1 MELRR
6 VALSC
11 LNNLC
16 LGVPGQAP
24 LEDPYRSVC
33 FRVFLQTLQSPRPPD
48 AEELLY
54 CTVVQGAVKGLQS
67 SLCGGEWRFGGQ
79 EELGTLLAVL
89 KRLMF
94 QGCPG
99 VCVDWPS
106 VLYPAPLPQYE
117 TCSTPKPAEPPRNP
131 PTQTSGNK
139 KKKSRGRGRKGGE
152 EDEER
157 EAEPRLQ
164 RGGRGGEAWSKTSV
178 LPPPGVPSLYPLW
191 KSSSDSEFSDP
202 EGAAHSKL
210 RLFHGRVRQGVLLC
224 LLAVVKAVEKRTLY
238 GYWSSFIPDAPIGG
252 PPPLTLLTVVLKDPS
267 PKVRACALQVVSA
280 LLDGSRQFLGVA
292 EDLAPARTS
301 YTPFS
306 FSLATAV
313 RELHRSL
320 SLALLAEA
328 SAHTLTQIIKCLAHL
343 VCNAPYNRLR
353 PGLLSPL
360 WRQIRPY
367 LRHRDVNVRVSVL
380 TLYGAL
386 VSTQAPLSEI
396 QLLLT
401 HTSQETVL
409 SWRQRGGFSSPSHK
423 YHTPGEEEPGVPWL
437 LQLCVSLVT
446 QPRDDQSD
454 SEGPGGGGAT
464 ALEPS
469 PVRLEAL
476 QVLAHLVRGYFP
488 LCQACL
494 CDLGQVS
501 ARCLRETDPSI
512 QLHGAKLLEELGT
525 GIIQQYRPDSSQSE
539 SCRIPISQVVQFWVD
554 VLSGPLNGA
563 LQSHQHPTL
572 QTSACD
578 TLSSILPQ
586 AFTQLPVHTLY
597 PAPGLHTATCTY
609 PLSCPR
615 PSHSYLY
622 IPSILPQAFTQLPVH
637 TLYPAPGL
645 HTATCTYP
653 LSCPRPSHSYLYIPS
668 PLSCPRPS
676 HSYLYI
682 PSPLSCPRPSH
693 SYLYIPSI
701 LPQAFTQLPVHTLYP
716 APGLHTATCT
726 YPLSCPR
733 PSHSYLY
740 IPSPLSCPRPSHSYL
755 YIPSPLSC
763 PRPSHSYLY
772 IPSPLSCPRPSHSY
786 LYIPSIL
793 PQAFTQLPVHTLY
806 PAPGLHTATCTYPL
820 SCPRPSHSY
829 LYIPSILPQAF
840 TQLPVHTLSSIL
852 PQAFTQLPVHTL
864 SSILPQAF
872 TQLPVHTLYPAPGL
886 HTATC
891 TYPLSC
897 PRPSHSYLYI
907 PSILPQAFTQLPV
920 HTLSSIL
927 PQAFTQLPVHT
938 LSSILPQA
946 FTQLPVHTLSSIL
959 PQAFTQL
966 PVHTLYPAPGLHTA
980 TCTYPLSCPRPSH
993 SYLYIPSILPQAF
1006 TQLPVHTLYPAPGL
1020 HTATCT
1026 YPLSCPRPSHS
1037 YLYIPSIL
1045 PQAFTQLPVH
1055 TLSSILPQAFTQL
1068 PVHTLYPAPG
1078 LHTATCTYPLSCPR
1092 PSHSYLYIPSILP
1105 QAFTQL
1111 PVHTLYPAPGLHTAT
1126 CTYPLS
1132 CPRPSHSYLYIPSIL
1147 PQAFTQLPVH
1157 TLSSI
1162 LPQAFT
1168 QLPVQSQVLCVTVL
1182 LGLTYSDNSLVKAAA
1197 VRALGVYIL
1206 FPCLR
1211 EDVMFVADTAN
1222 AILTALDDRSPNVR
1236 SKAAWSLGNLTDTLI
1251 VNMGCVGEVFQEELS
1266 DMLVLQMLQSATKA
1280 AFDKDRVRTT
1290 TEYSDSIQ
1298 TVFRQYSDSIQT
1310 VFRQYSDKDRMRTTT
1325 DYSDSIQTVFRQY
1338 SDKDRMRTTTEYSDS
1353 IQTVFRQYSDSI
1365 QTRTG

>member
-1 MELRR
+1 MAARATLSPGSSPPMSSIPAGITSGLSVTLSPDAVPFSPLFSPLSPGHREEMGPVSARFSHSASRLVSLRAGDSSSLKTQVNLLFDQLISENYSPNHNIRPEEVCALLIHVTRLVPLSQEHLVVKLCQLTHHLLNQLQVIVDEQTLDVCVCYVVSALSVCSLWTHSEVLQALSTLIYGNGPRCYQHLSELLGDGGVLRLYSDPSQPDMELRR
-6 VALSC
+6 GALTC
-11 LNNLC
+11 MANLC
-16 LGVPGQAP
+16 LGVPGQAS
-24 LEDPYRSVC
+24 LDDPYRRVC
-33 FRVFLQTLQSPRPPD
+33 FRVFLQTLQSPKPPD

-54 CTVVQGAVKGLQS
+54 CTVIQGAVKGLQS
-67 SLCGGEWRFGGQ
+67 SLCGGKWRFGGQ
-79 EELGTLLAVL
+79 EELGALLAVL
-89 KRLMF
+89 KRFMF
-94 QGCPG
+94 HGCPG
-99 VCVDWPS
+99 VCVEWPA

-117 TCSTPKPAEPPRNP
+117 TCSTPKPPEPPRNP

-157 EAEPRLQ
+157 EADPRLQ
-164 RGGRGGEAWSKTSV
+164 RGGRGEAWSKTSG
-178 LPPPGVPSLYPLW
+178 LPSPVVPSLYPLW
-191 KSSSDSEFSDP
+191 KRSSSDSEFSDP

-328 SAHTLTQIIKCLAHL
+328 SAHTLTQIVKCLAHL

-367 LRHRDVNVRVSVL
+367 LQHRDVNVRVSVL

-401 HTSQETVL
+401 HTSQEVL
-409 SWRQRGGFSSPSHK
+409 SWRQKEEGFSSPHTPPSRK
-423 YHTPGEEEPGVPWL
+423 YHSPRGSRTPGEEEPGVPWL

-454 SEGPGGGGAT
+454 SEGPGGGGAA

-488 LCQACL
+488 LCQVCL
-494 CDLGQVS
+494 CELGQVS

-525 GIIQQYRPDSSQSE
+525 GIIQQYRPESSQSE
-539 SCRIPISQVVQFWVD
+539 SCRVPIPQVVQFWVD

-586 AFTQLPVHTLY
+586 AFTQLPEK
-597 PAPGLHTATCTY
+597 
-609 PLSCPR
+609 
-615 PSHSYLY
+615 
-622 IPSILPQAFTQLPVH
+622 
-637 TLYPAPGL
+637 
-645 HTATCTYP
+645 
-653 LSCPRPSHSYLYIPS
+653 
-668 PLSCPRPS
+668 
-676 HSYLYI
+676 
-682 PSPLSCPRPSH
+682 
-693 SYLYIPSI
+693 
-701 LPQAFTQLPVHTLYP
+701 
-716 APGLHTATCT
+716 
-726 YPLSCPR
+726 
-733 PSHSYLY
+733 
-740 IPSPLSCPRPSHSYL
+740 
-755 YIPSPLSC
+755 
-763 PRPSHSYLY
+763 
-772 IPSPLSCPRPSHSY
+772 
-786 LYIPSIL
+786 
-793 PQAFTQLPVHTLY
+793 
-806 PAPGLHTATCTYPL
+806 
-820 SCPRPSHSY
+820 
-829 LYIPSILPQAF
+829 
-840 TQLPVHTLSSIL
+840 
-852 PQAFTQLPVHTL
+852 
-864 SSILPQAF
+864 
-872 TQLPVHTLYPAPGL
+872 
-886 HTATC
+886 
-891 TYPLSC
+891 
-897 PRPSHSYLYI
+897 
-907 PSILPQAFTQLPV
+907 
-920 HTLSSIL
+920 
-927 PQAFTQLPVHT
+927 
-938 LSSILPQA
+938 
-946 FTQLPVHTLSSIL
+946 
-959 PQAFTQL
+959 
-966 PVHTLYPAPGLHTA
+966 
-980 TCTYPLSCPRPSH
+980 
-993 SYLYIPSILPQAF
+993 
-1006 TQLPVHTLYPAPGL
+1006 
-1020 HTATCT
+1020 
-1026 YPLSCPRPSHS
+1026 
-1037 YLYIPSIL
+1037 
-1045 PQAFTQLPVH
+1045 
-1055 TLSSILPQAFTQL
+1055 
-1068 PVHTLYPAPG
+1068 
-1078 LHTATCTYPLSCPR
+1078 
-1092 PSHSYLYIPSILP
+1092 
-1105 QAFTQL
+1105 
-1111 PVHTLYPAPGLHTAT
+1111 
-1126 CTYPLS
+1126 
-1132 CPRPSHSYLYIPSIL
+1132 
-1147 PQAFTQLPVH
+1147 
-1157 TLSSI
+1157 
-1162 LPQAFT
+1162 
-1168 QLPVQSQVLCVTVL
+1168 SQVLCVTVL

-1251 VNMGCVGEVFQEELS
+1251 VNMECVGEFFQEELS

-1280 AFDKDRVRTT
+1280 AFDKDRVKSNAVRALGNLLHFLSASQLTRPGFQRPLEEAVSALVTTVQSEATMKVRWNACYALGNAFKNPALPLDSASWSGDAFSALCCVVTSCQNFKVRIKSAAALSVPTSRHCYGAAERFGRVWRSLAAALEHSEETQDFLEYRYCSSLRHTLTHTLTHLLRLSQSQDMPALGMSLVMEEGKGFKEHLVKYLRGEGGTDGGRGERVRTLGET
-1290 TEYSDSIQ
+1290 LERLRSLCVDGEEEGDEEEKSALVVVVAFLEDVLRSCEELKVSPSD
-1298 TVFRQYSDSIQT
+1298 
-1310 VFRQYSDKDRMRTTT
+1310 
-1325 DYSDSIQTVFRQY
+1325 
-1338 SDKDRMRTTTEYSDS
+1338 
-1353 IQTVFRQYSDSI
+1353 
-1365 QTRTG
+1365 